1 MFGTTPT
8 KLRNR
13 VGTSTLSSLAELKM
27 HIRGEHQEKSK
38 KTRMKNL
45 FGHRSRTSPTD
56 PAPAPAT
63 TTPESHSW
71 THRRFVDI
79 HRPRNVNVSTS
90 GLRHLIPDDVED
102 SEPYHIGRTILPH
115 SATYLTSTM
124 TTGSIFTMSTLKIT
138 RQKN

>member
-1 MFGTTPT
+1 M
-8 KLRNR
+8 K
-13 VGTSTLSSLAELKM
+13 A
-27 HIRGEHQEKSK
+27 
-38 KTRMKNL
+38 RMKNL

-63 TTPESHSW
+63 TTPKSLQRVIVSGKRGLLEETTKSHSW

-115 SATYLTSTM
+115 SAAYLTSTM

>member
-1 MFGTTPT
+1 MY
-8 KLRNR
+8 
-13 VGTSTLSSLAELKM
+13 
-27 HIRGEHQEKSK
+27 IRGEHQEKSTK
-38 KTRMKNL
+38 ARMKNL
-45 FGHRSRTSPTD
+45 FGHWSRTSPTD

-63 TTPESHSW
+63 TTPKSLQRVIVSGKRGLLEETTKSHSW